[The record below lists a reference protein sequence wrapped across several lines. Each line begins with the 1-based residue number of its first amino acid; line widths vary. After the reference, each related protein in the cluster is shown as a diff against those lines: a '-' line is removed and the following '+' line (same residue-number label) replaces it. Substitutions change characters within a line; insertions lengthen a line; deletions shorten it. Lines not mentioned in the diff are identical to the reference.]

1 MTTSPPISRLRLFV
15 SVSFIFAIGCLI
27 THPAAGQNKRE
38 HLTAQEI
45 EVVRDSQELDKR
57 TSVFIKAAER
67 RVLLLTN
74 PQQAAPSKESHKEIE
89 KWGDITQSTRTQL
102 LSDLARIFDEA
113 ITNIDDAALRSADSP
128 LLSKSLKQLSAA
140 STNFLTQLA
149 PLRDHAG
156 EGAEREA
163 LEQTL
168 DALEEIIEA
177 AKKVPDVK
185 GEK

>member
-1 MTTSPPISRLRLFV
+1 MTTSHTVSRHRLFV
-15 SVSFIFAIGCLI
+15 SFSFIFVISCVFPY
-27 THPAAGQNKRE
+27 PAAGQNKRE

-57 TSVFIKAAER
+57 TLVFIKAAER
-67 RVLLLTN
+67 RVSLLTN
-74 PQQAAPSKESHKEIE
+74 AQAAPPKEAQKEIE
-89 KWGDITQSTRTQL
+89 KWGDISQSTRTQL

-149 PLRDHAG
+149 PLRDRAG